1 MPASDYTST
10 ISGGLK
16 LKGGAKDA
24 GVKKK
29 SKKSKTSKDKA
40 SKPSTPQTDSAEP
53 EAGDS
58 KTDLALT
65 TTPSSRDA
73 TPSDLQP
80 SGSGAG
86 SGKTEAQRRH
96 EEIKRKRV
104 SYTRFTYTIRPC
116 RAARGQVRSNM

>member
-29 SKKSKTSKDKA
+29 SKKSKTSKDKSA
-40 SKPSTPQTDSAEP
+40 PKPSSTPQDGE

-58 KTDLALT
+58 KPSDKTDLALT

-73 TPSDLQP
+73 TPSDLLQP
-80 SGSGAG
+80 SSSGTGTGG

-104 SYTRFTYTIRPC
+104 CQPS
-116 RAARGQVRSNM
+116 QK